1 MSIAH
6 KLIFGASAA
15 LALAACQKSTPV
27 PEQSIGVGNPYPV
40 SNYVCN
46 GTRLAVRL
54 PGESASVSVDG
65 VAAEELPK
73 VGESGTTF
81 SNGSQTL
88 TIEQGQLSWSQG
100 SATPIACT
108 GG

>member
-1 MSIAH
+1 MNTQPR
-6 KLIFGASAA
+6 LIIGAFAVIA
-15 LALAACQKSTPV
+15 LASCQKSTPA

-40 SNYVCN
+40 TQYVCE
-46 GTRLAVRL
+46 GTRLDVRL
-54 PGESASVSVDG
+54 MGDRASISVEG
-65 VAAEELPK
+65 AAAVELPK

-88 TIEQGQLSWSQG
+88 TIEQGRLSWSQG
-100 SATPIACT
+100 SGTPVACT